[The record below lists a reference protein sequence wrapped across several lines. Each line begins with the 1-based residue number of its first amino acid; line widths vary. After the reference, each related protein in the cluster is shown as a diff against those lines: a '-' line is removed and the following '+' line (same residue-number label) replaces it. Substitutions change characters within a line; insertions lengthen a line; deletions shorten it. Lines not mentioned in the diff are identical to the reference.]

1 MSVGAFR
8 DGQVGISG
16 SDYRLPRAGEEL
28 EKAFQSLLRH
38 YQQTTDIT
46 LQAFCV
52 FLDAARAQF
61 FYDGNKRTGQLMMN
75 GILLSAGY
83 APTVIFADA
92 QLKYNQKMLSF
103 YQSGDKEEMLVF
115 LESQYKRVLNRFQS

>member
-1 MSVGAFR
+1 
-8 DGQVGISG
+8 
-16 SDYRLPRAGEEL
+16 
-28 EKAFQSLLRH
+28 
-38 YQQTTDIT
+38 
-46 LQAFCV
+46 
-52 FLDAARAQF
+52 
-61 FYDGNKRTGQLMMN
+61 MMN

-83 APTVIFADA
+83 APTVIFADS